1 MNLKSVRVGTS
12 MVAVI
17 ISLTIWISL
26 LFPLGTV
33 LAQGNQ
39 QYSFVTKWGSEGI
52 GNGKFTQS
60 IQFLGPTGLIVDP
73 SDVIYVV
80 DGGNNRIQVFAPT

>member
-1 MNLKSVRVGTS
+1 MNFKSVRVGTS

-39 QYSFVTKWGSEGI
+39 QYSYVSEWGSDGI

-60 IQFLGPTGLIVDP
+60 IEFLNPTGLIVDP
-73 SDVIYVV
+73 SDVI
-80 DGGNNRIQVFAPT
+80 

>member
-12 MVAVI
+12 MAAVI

-33 LAQGNQ
+33 FAQGNQ

-73 SDVIYVV
+73 SDVI
-80 DGGNNRIQVFAPT
+80 

>member
-1 MNLKSVRVGTS
+1 MEFNLDGTTMNLKSVQVGTS
-12 MVAVI
+12 MVAII

-39 QYSFVTKWGSEGI
+39 QYSFVTKGGSEGI
-52 GNGKFTQS
+52 GNGELTQS
-60 IQFLGPTGLIVDP
+60 IQIFDP
-73 SDVIYVV
+73 MAYRSLV
-80 DGGNNRIQVFAPT
+80 T

>member
-33 LAQGNQ
+33 FAQGNQ
-39 QYSFVTKWGSEGI
+39 EYSFVTKWGSEGI

-60 IQFLGPTGLIVDP
+60 IVPW
-73 SDVIYVV
+73 SDRFNCRPIRCNLS
-80 DGGNNRIQVFAPT
+80 GRWG

>member
-1 MNLKSVRVGTS
+1 MNLKSVQVGTS

-33 LAQGNQ
+33 FAQGNQ

-60 IQFLGPTGLIVDP
+60 IQFLGPMAYRSLVT
-73 SDVIYVV
+73 
-80 DGGNNRIQVFAPT
+80 

>member
-39 QYSFVTKWGSEGI
+39 QYSYVSEWGPD
-52 GNGKFTQS
+52 GKEMES
-60 IQFLGPTGLIVDP
+60 LRSPYSSLIQPV
-73 SDVIYVV
+73 
-80 DGGNNRIQVFAPT
+80 